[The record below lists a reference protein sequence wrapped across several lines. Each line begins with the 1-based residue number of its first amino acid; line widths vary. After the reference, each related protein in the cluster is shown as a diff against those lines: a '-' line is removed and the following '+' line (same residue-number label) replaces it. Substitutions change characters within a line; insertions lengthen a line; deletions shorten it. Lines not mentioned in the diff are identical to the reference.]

1 MGSVPQVLTMFNGP
15 ITHMLLEKNSTM
27 YNNVLR
33 QKTIEDGVKAA
44 FMTIL
49 SRPPDDDE
57 SEIAIQE
64 VKRNG
69 AAGYGNVIWSLVNT
83 REFLFIQ

>member
-1 MGSVPQVLTMFNGP
+1 
-15 ITHMLLEKNSTM
+15 
-27 YNNVLR
+27 VLR

-49 SRPPDDDE
+49 NRPPDADE
-57 SEIAIQE
+57 SAIAIQE

-69 AAGYGNVIWSLVNT
+69 GAGYGNVIWSLVNT